1 MTINF
6 YRKSD
11 AYGEFSNFARYPI
24 IIDNVLW
31 HTSEHYFQAMKFPHD
46 PDYQEKIR
54 TTKECN
60 IIKKLGG
67 NRQIKLRPDWE
78 EVKEN
83 IMMIALR
90 AKFDQYPEL
99 KQLLLSTA
107 ENSIVEHTEN
117 DRYWGDGGDGSG
129 LKRLGILLVELR
141 ENYLNDNKTDNIK
154 ISNLK

>member
-1 MTINF
+1 MTIYF
-6 YRKSD
+6 YRESD

-46 PDYQEKIR
+46 PDYQGKIR
-54 TTKECN
+54 TIKECH

-67 NRQIKLRPDWE
+67 NRQIKLRSDWE

-99 KQLLLSTA
+99 KQLLLSTVG
-107 ENSIVEHTEN
+107 NSIVEHTEN
-117 DRYWGDGGDGSG
+117 DSYWGDGGDGSG
-129 LKRLGILLVELR
+129 LNRLGILLVELR
-141 ENYLNDNKTDNIK
+141 ENYLNDK
-154 ISNLK
+154 